1 MPASVASTY
10 KLEAS
15 RSMADFLI
23 YGAAGY
29 TGSLIAHEAVRRGYR
44 PILAGRNAV
53 ALAGLARKLG
63 LEERVF
69 PLDDPAAV
77 IAGLRGVRAV
87 LHCAGPFARTS
98 KPMADGCLRVS
109 VHYLDI
115 TGEVDV
121 FEALAT
127 RDNEAKK
134 AGIMLLPGVGFDVV
148 PSDCLAAHLKRRLS
162 SASSLALGF
171 LSVSRPSRGTATT
184 IVENLHR
191 GGLVR
196 RDGVLTN
203 VPAAWKTREIDFGT
217 GPVKAMTIP
226 WGDLSTA
233 YHSTGIPNIEVY
245 MAAPLG
251 TRLAARAS
259 RYLGWVLGSSF
270 VQGGLKRRIRAGP
283 PGPTDEERARGK
295 TFLWGEAT
303 DDAGQRVVSRL
314 RGPEGYTLTVLAAL
328 AVVERVMAGGAPPGF
343 QTPSTAYGPDFV
355 LGLEGVIREDET
367 SQFTE
372 RKDESRM
379 S

>member
-1 MPASVASTY
+1 MPASAAFTY
-10 KLEAS
+10 NLEAM
-15 RSMADFLI
+15 RNMADFLI
-23 YGAAGY
+23 YGANGY

-53 ALAGLARKLG
+53 ALAGLARKLE
-63 LEERVF
+63 LEQRVF
-69 PLDDPAAV
+69 ALDNPAAV

-87 LHCAGPFARTS
+87 LHCAGPFAHTS

-115 TGEVDV
+115 TGEVEV
-121 FEALAT
+121 FESLAA
-127 RDNEAKK
+127 RGGEAKK

-148 PSDCLAAHLKRRLS
+148 PSDCLAAHLKRRLP
-162 SASSLALGF
+162 SALRLALGF
-171 LSVSRPSRGTATT
+171 QSHSRISRGTVTT
-184 IVENLHR
+184 IVENLHG

-203 VPAAWKTREIDFGT
+203 VPAVWKTREIDFGT

-251 TRLAARAS
+251 TRLAVRAS

-270 VQGGLKRRIRAGP
+270 VQGRLKRRIQAGP

-303 DDAGQRVVSRL
+303 DDAGQQVVSRL

-328 AVVERVMAGGAPPGF
+328 AVIDRVVTSGAPPGF

-355 LGLEGVIREDET
+355 LGLEGVIREDEA
-367 SQFTE
+367 SQVTK
-372 RKDESRM
+372 RKG
-379 S
+379 